1 MQSRDFS
8 NQGFTQAQ
16 VEAELEMSRG
26 SNKTRTRFEVL
37 DYNLNKIRDL
47 HGVLAGTISVDSTAQ
62 VIRTAQFTI
71 REVASGI
78 TDYHDMV
85 LGDKPVAYWELGSS
99 DALYASLVYGAGG
112 QYYIGAP
119 VPLAAA
125 AYVFQVGDYLE
136 YDIFW
141 EGNQQFI
148 SVDLH
153 YSTGG
158 GGYLGSLASDQNGLN
173 NQPSTDLSS
182 YASGIWYHRKVAIP
196 SGFVGDS
203 VNGWVITSSE
213 AASGTYA
220 AQVRNIQITNGSGTQ
235 RAQLWMGGQ
244 PIPTF
249 TAITTPSG
257 TSSFTVTQR
266 AVDSTGDGNDGAY
279 INSSNGN
286 AAGLLPGVADT
297 ALTCSGAS
305 GGAVSVP
312 NNSDLSPTTGVT
324 VEAWVSVSSLTPS
337 LQCVVGKYDGGLG
350 LQQYTI
356 KITSAGVVR
365 FGIEIS
371 GLEVNLLSP
380 ASLLVAGQ
388 AYHIVCTYNGNTMAI
403 YVNGILVA
411 SQTQTGSVASGTG
424 TLTLGDQQ
432 TGGNPLT
439 GTIDEVSIYNYALS
453 PTQVRL
459 HWDAGNGTTSE
470 INDGSDR
477 LKAYVGLWMP
487 FQRYLQYYGEF
498 NTSGNLESWTG
509 TNFSSLAI
517 SGPNVVSGNLNG
529 TLLGTSNSTAPS
541 ISKNVIAFS
550 PTTFPNVEVRM
561 RISASG
567 SPTDSVTLRWLNPGQ
582 TTFTSSQQIVVSIT
596 DNGFFNTLLF
606 QGLTGSSII
615 ALQLLCGTQSGATV
629 EIDYIRPTEA
639 WPNSLGGTWIEW
651 PMGIFLPNTTA
662 RTGDA
667 TGVTRSV
674 DGYDLLQ
681 ILVDDAT
688 TAAYVINAT
697 TASPGTIH
705 SLAAGSSGNPN
716 GAYRTVVTFLS
727 AFGETTPGGE
737 VDITVTNDQILWT
750 NIPTGPPGC
759 TGRNLY
765 RTVAGGGANT
775 EKLVTTIS
783 DNVTTSFTD
792 NVADGSLGVSVP
804 ITNTYGATYIQA
816 VTAILAAH
824 SLTYNVVTDSLARSL
839 PSDLS
844 WAAGTS
850 WLSVISDL
858 LTAINYNPLY
868 VDEVGVFHVT
878 PLVQPVSRAAEYTY
892 NASQSGVSIVST
904 PFQLTQDFFE
914 VPNLVLTSQQ
924 SASTKGSAA
933 PVYQAVDQNLNILSS
948 TSYYQRGNRN
958 IVAVLQEDP
967 ADQNSLTQFTSNALN
982 AASNTALSVQFVGP
996 FFPHSYNDVYGV
1008 IFPQMALNGNYNESQ
1023 WSFDFTQEGGPMTHN
1038 ATQAVSTAAAT

>member
-1 MQSRDFS
+1 V
-8 NQGFTQAQ
+8 GF
-16 VEAELEMSRG
+16 
-26 SNKTRTRFEVL
+26 
-37 DYNLNKIRDL
+37 
-47 HGVLAGTISVDSTAQ
+47 
-62 VIRTAQFTI
+62 
-71 REVASGI
+71 
-78 TDYHDMV
+78 
-85 LGDKPVAYWELGSS
+85 WELGGS
-99 DALYASLVYGAGG
+99 DSLYVNLVFGGSG
-112 QYYIGAP
+112 QYYLGTP

-153 YSTGG
+153 YSTGS

-196 SGFVGDS
+196 SGFVGNS
-203 VNGWVITSSE
+203 VDKWVITSTE
-213 AASGTYA
+213 GASGTFA

-244 PIPTF
+244 PVPTF
-249 TAITTPSG
+249 TAITVPGGS
-257 TSSFTVTQR
+257 SSFTVTQR
-266 AVDSTGDGNDGAY
+266 AVDSTGNGNDGSY
-279 INSSNGN
+279 INGGNGN

-297 ALTCSGAS
+297 GLACNSSA
-305 GGAVSVP
+305 GGNVSVP
-312 NNSDLSPTTGVT
+312 NNSDLNPTGALTI
-324 VEAWVSVSSLTPS
+324 EAWYYQPS
-337 LQCVVGKYDGGLG
+337 LVQQIIVSKWDSGGG
-350 LQQYTI
+350 GADQYLI
-356 KITSAGVVR
+356 YITSAGAIA
-365 FGIEIS
+365 FLGEIGGVGVAAGTPS
-371 GLEVNLLSP
+371 GLVTGG
-380 ASLLVAGQ
+380 AV
-388 AYHIVCTYNGNTMAI
+388 YHVVFTYNGASMQFW
-403 YVNGILVA
+403 VNGILVSTQA
-411 SQTQTGSVASGTG
+411 QTGSLSFTTPSALNFGGRTTG
-424 TLTLGDQQ
+424 A
-432 TGGNPLT
+432 GGGFT
-439 GTIDEVSIYNYALS
+439 GTIDEVAVYNYALS
-453 PTQVRL
+453 PTQIRL
-459 HWDAGNGTTSE
+459 HWDAGNGTVLE

-498 NTSGNLESWTG
+498 NTSGNLEGWTG

-517 SGPNVVSGNLNG
+517 FGPNVVSGNLNG

-541 ISKNVIAFS
+541 ISKNVIAYS
-550 PTTFPNVEVRM
+550 PATFPNVEIRI

-567 SPTDSVTLRWLNPGQ
+567 SPADSVTLQWMNPGD
-582 TTFTSSQQIVVSIT
+582 SSFSGGKQIVVSIT
-596 DNGFFNTLLF
+596 DNGAFNTLVF
-606 QGLTGSSII
+606 AGLTGSSII
-615 ALQLLCGTQSGATV
+615 ALQLLCGTQNGATI
-629 EIDYIRPTEA
+629 EIDYIRPTEV
-639 WPNSLGGTWIEW
+639 WPNPLGGTWIEW

-662 RTGDA
+662 RTADA

-688 TAAYVINAT
+688 TATYVINAT

-716 GAYRTVVTFLS
+716 GTYRTVVTFLS

-737 VDITVTNDQILWT
+737 VDITVTNDKILWT
-750 NIPTGPPGC
+750 NLPIGPPGC
-759 TGRNLY
+759 TGRRLY
-765 RTVAGGGANT
+765 RTIAGGGANT
-775 EKLVTTIS
+775 EKLVTTIN

-824 SLTYNVVTDSLARSL
+824 SLTYNVVTDALARSL

-878 PLVQPVSRAAEYTY
+878 PLVQPVNRAAEYTY
-892 NASQSGVSIVST
+892 NAGQPGVSLVST
-904 PFQLTQDFFE
+904 PFQLTRDFFE

-933 PVYQAVDQNLNILSS
+933 PVYQAEAQNLNILSP

-967 ADQNSLTQFTSNALN
+967 ADLDSLEQFTSNSLN
-982 AASNTALSVQFVGP
+982 AASNTAVSIQFVAP
-996 FFPHSYNDVYGV
+996 FFPHSYNDVYGM
-1008 IFPQMALNGNYNESQ
+1008 IFPEMNLAGNYAETQ
-1023 WSFDFTQEGGPMTHN
+1023 WAFDFTQEGGPMTHN
-1038 ATQAVSTAAAT
+1038 ATQAVATEAAT